1 MRWVSAIST
10 RVETELALVEVVDS
24 ARRALGPHRADL
36 VLVFPSSQHRRAFDR
51 IGAMLADSFP
61 GARIVGCSASGVV
74 GGGREVEREAA
85 ISLVVASL
93 PDVLVRPFHVS
104 PARLAEL
111 AESPMSWLDELDL
124 VPEQQ
129 PAFVLLP
136 DPYSVEIGPLLSG
149 LDQAFPGLPKVGG
162 LASGG
167 QEPYSHGLWTD
178 RERHRDG
185 LIGLA
190 LVGDVE
196 LIPIVA
202 QGCRPVGPPM
212 VVTRGDG
219 NRVHELDGRSALH
232 AIDEVYAALDHDE
245 QELFR
250 RAPLVGVAVE
260 RALGPPQRGDWLVRN
275 LVGVDRVASVVAVG
289 ALVEVGMSLQFHLR
303 DAGAAADDLHLML
316 DRCQTLLGGASA
328 AGALMFSCVGRGAWL
343 YGKPDHDSTSFQ
355 GVLGPASLGG
365 FFCNGEIGP
374 VRGSSHMHGYTS
386 SFGVFRP
393 RGADWA

>member
-1 MRWVSAIST
+1 MRWASAIST
-10 RVETELALVEVVDS
+10 RVETDLALAEVIAASLS
-24 ARRALGPHRADL
+24 AMGPHRVDL
-36 VLVFPSSQHRRAFDR
+36 VLVFPTSQHRRSFDR
-51 IGAMLADSFP
+51 IGPMLADAFP
-61 GARIVGCSASGVV
+61 KARIVGCSAAGAV

-93 PDVLVRPFHVS
+93 PDVLVRPFHVD

-111 AESPMSWLDELDL
+111 AQAPLSWHGELDL

-136 DPYSVEIGPLLSG
+136 DPYSVEIGPLLGG
-149 LDQAFPGLPKVGG
+149 LDEAFPGLPKIGG

-167 QEPYSHGLWTD
+167 QEPFSHGLWLD

-196 LIPIVA
+196 LIPVVA

-212 VVTRGDG
+212 VVTRGEG
-219 NRVHELDGRSALH
+219 NRVHELDGRPAIR
-232 AIDEVYAALDHDE
+232 AIDDVYASLDPDE

-250 RAPLVGVAVE
+250 RAPLVGVAVA
-260 RALGPPQRGDWLVRN
+260 RALGTPQRGDWLVRN
-275 LVGVDRVASVVAVG
+275 LIGVDRVASVLGIG
-289 ALVEVGMSLQFHLR
+289 ALVEVGTALQFHLR
-303 DAGAAADDLHLML
+303 DARAAADDLHVML
-316 DRCQTLLGGASA
+316 DRCQTLLGDTGA

-343 YGKPDHDSTSFQ
+343 FGQPDHDSTSFQ
-355 GVLGPASLGG
+355 GVVGPAPLGG

-386 SFGVFRP
+386 SFGVFRS
-393 RGADWA
+393 RGQDWA